1 MDAAQL
7 KPDWKEDHLL
17 KIEARI
23 QALSQTLRTSIEND
37 RFTEKMMLAPVA
49 MSLHLENINAIE
61 SDLSTI
67 AVTLYS
73 RESVLSS
80 RISEF
85 PPASRVPYY
94 MTWGNEKYPAD

>member
-37 RFTEKMMLAPVA
+37 RFT
-49 MSLHLENINAIE
+49 
-61 SDLSTI
+61 
-67 AVTLYS
+67 
-73 RESVLSS
+73 
-80 RISEF
+80 
-85 PPASRVPYY
+85 
-94 MTWGNEKYPAD
+94 